1 MTKTLYALVGHGQF
15 LRLAED
21 GQISKDALAA
31 MLEPVSRRSFLD
43 ACAAIERGY
52 SQACGS
58 SGDPCLESGCSIDH
72 EHGETC
78 LQPLLR
84 NEGEYLKACAAEWAK
99 LFKDPKNRSGAW
111 RGAA

>member
-1 MTKTLYALVGHGQF
+1 MMDTLYVDVNEEQM

-21 GQISKDALAA
+21 GQVPKDVLASH
-31 MLEPVSRRSFLD
+31 LDPERRRVFLD
-43 ACAAIERGY
+43 ACAAIERQY
-52 SQACGS
+52 ARACGS

-84 NEGEYLKACAAEWAK
+84 AEAEYHKACGAEWVK
-99 LFKDPKNRSGAW
+99 LMKPSTVRN
-111 RGAA
+111 